1 MAEISGGN
9 RMAPEDVLPW
19 TQIITMADHYS
30 KRQEMTWHDQLILLL
45 HLGATFEHALMVQY
59 LYAAYSLGGPQVT
72 VEQRPKIKEWQESIL
87 AVAREEM
94 GHLLT
99 VQNVLTFLGAGF
111 SISRERFPWAIEWF
125 DIEPFTMGS
134 LACYVN
140 AEMPEIDPFKERK
153 EIETLVK
160 QHLKKDALPVHPVAE
175 VYREIIRLL
184 ADKDLIPDSALQPDT
199 YSLQASW
206 DEWGRGYKPAPRALD
221 AAGNLTKITV
231 EMDDQAQFES
241 NVLIFQ
247 VATRTDAVA
256 ALEAVSL
263 QGEGVEDSKKAGEWS
278 HFRRFIKIFQ
288 EFQDIQ
294 KELGSDWNP
303 AVSTPVNPNTN
314 PDPLA
319 PDRDGY
325 ISCERTRNW
334 AVLLNVRYR
343 MLFQYLAHTFQ
354 IGRPSALDEP
364 NLRAM
369 VMHRVFGE
377 MYQLK
382 ALSGRIFQMPLR
394 DIDADPK
401 TPPSDRR
408 YAGPPFELPWNL
420 RIPVAEVDCWCM
432 HCDSLVA
439 SKEACDAILRSK
451 PTEEEREYIKTL
463 LALDE
468 QTDKWI
474 AQVLAGLNSTMR
486 YSE

>member
-1 MAEISGGN
+1 MTPGDE
-9 RMAPEDVLPW
+9 LPLMN
-19 TQIITMADHYS
+19 IVPMPDLFS

-45 HLGATFEHALMVQY
+45 HLGAAFEHALMVQY
-59 LYAAYSLGGPQVT
+59 LFAAYSLGSKPVHSEYHRK
-72 VEQRPKIKEWQESIL
+72 VKEWQESIL

-111 SISRERFPWAIEWF
+111 NVARDRFPWAIEWF

-153 EIETLVK
+153 EIERLAQ
-160 QHLKKDALPVHPVAE
+160 QHLKKGAVPVHPVAE
-175 VYREIIRLL
+175 VYREIMKLL
-184 ADKDLIPDSALQPDT
+184 ADTKRIPESALQPDT

-206 DEWGRGYKPAPRALD
+206 DEWGRGYKPAPRELD
-221 AAGNLTKITV
+221 AAGNLIKTTREV
-231 EMDDQAQFES
+231 DRQAQFDS

-247 VATRTDAVA
+247 VATRTDALA

-263 QGEGVEDSKKAGEWS
+263 QGEGAQESKIAGEWS
-278 HFRRFIKIFQ
+278 HFRRFIKIFR
-288 EFQDIQ
+288 EF
-294 KELGSDWNP
+294 KEIRKKEGLNWNP

-319 PDRDGY
+319 PNRDGY

-334 AVLLNVRYR
+334 AVLLNVRYKI
-343 MLFQYLAHTFQ
+343 LFRYLAHTFQ
-354 IGRPSALDEP
+354 IARPGGLDEP
-364 NLRAM
+364 NIRAM

-382 ALSGRIFQMPLR
+382 ALSGRLFQMPLR
-394 DIDADPK
+394 DIDADPQ
-401 TPPSDRR
+401 TPPSERR

-420 RIPVAEVDCWCM
+420 RIPVADVDCWCM
-432 HCDSLVA
+432 HRDSIVV
-439 SKEACDAILRSK
+439 SREACHAILRSK
-451 PTEEEREYIKTL
+451 PTEEEREYITTL

-468 QTDKWI
+468 QTDKWL
-474 AQVLAGLNSTMR
+474 AQILAGLNSTMR

>member
-1 MAEISGGN
+1 
-9 RMAPEDVLPW
+9 MAPEGEVPW
-19 TQIITMADHYS
+19 TSIIKMPEHFS

-45 HLGATFEHALMVQY
+45 HLGAAFEHALMVQY
-59 LYAAYSLGGPQVT
+59 LYAAYSLGGPQVA
-72 VEQRPKIKEWQESIL
+72 VELRPQVKEWQESIL

-99 VQNVLTFLGAGF
+99 VQNVLTFLGGGF
-111 SISRERFPWAIEWF
+111 SVARERFPWAIEWF

-140 AEMPEIDPFKERK
+140 AEMPEIDEFKERE
-153 EIETLVK
+153 EIQRLVK
-160 QHLKKDALPVHPVAE
+160 LHLKKDAVPVHPVAE

-184 ADKDLIPDSALQPDT
+184 ADKDLVPDSALQPDT

-221 AAGNLTKITV
+221 AAGNLVETTKEV
-231 EMDDQAQFES
+231 DKQAQFES

-247 VATRTDAVA
+247 VATRTDALE
-256 ALEAVSL
+256 ALQAVSL
-263 QGEGVEDSKKAGEWS
+263 QGEGAEVSEIDGEWS
-278 HFRRFIKIFQ
+278 HFRRFIKIFR
-288 EFQDIQ
+288 EFKKIQ
-294 KELGSDWNP
+294 KKLGGNWNP

-319 PDRDGY
+319 PNRDGY
-325 ISCERTRNW
+325 ISCERTRHW
-334 AVLLNVRYR
+334 AVLLNVRYK
-343 MLFQYLAHTFQ
+343 MLFRYLAHAFQ
-354 IGRPSALDEP
+354 IARPGALNEP
-364 NLRAM
+364 NLRTM

-382 ALSGRIFQMPLR
+382 ALSGRLFQMPLR

-401 TPPSDRR
+401 TPPSERR
-408 YAGPPFELPWNL
+408 FAGPPFELPWNM

-432 HCDSLVA
+432 HRDSLVV
-439 SKEACDAILRSK
+439 SREACHEILSSR

-468 QTDKWI
+468 QTDEWI
-474 AQVLAGLNSTMR
+474 GQILAGLNSTMR